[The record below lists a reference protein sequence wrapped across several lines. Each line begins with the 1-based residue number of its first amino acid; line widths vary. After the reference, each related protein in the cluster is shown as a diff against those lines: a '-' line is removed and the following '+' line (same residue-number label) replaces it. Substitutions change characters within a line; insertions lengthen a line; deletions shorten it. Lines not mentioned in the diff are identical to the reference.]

1 MNNYRKSSR
10 LGDILLSKKEITR
23 VQLDKALAE
32 QAESG
37 KRLGETLIGL
47 GYISENTLLN
57 TLSEQL
63 GINIVNLDNYPIIV
77 DATRLISE
85 KLAIRTNA

>member
-47 GYISENTLLN
+47 GYINYNLL
-57 TLSEQL
+57 
-63 GINIVNLDNYPIIV
+63 
-77 DATRLISE
+77 
-85 KLAIRTNA
+85 